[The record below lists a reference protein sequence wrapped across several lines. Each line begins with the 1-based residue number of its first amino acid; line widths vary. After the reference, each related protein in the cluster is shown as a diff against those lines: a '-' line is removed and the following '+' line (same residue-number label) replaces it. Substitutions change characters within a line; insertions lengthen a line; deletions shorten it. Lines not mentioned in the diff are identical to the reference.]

1 MMKILILCQLLIV
14 KRGKKN
20 NFLKNLKKYINDK
33 KNLKDNP
40 VLIMAGGR
48 GQRLK
53 EFTNYFP
60 KPLVPINNET
70 AIENNK

>member
-1 MMKILILCQLLIV
+1 
-14 KRGKKN
+14 
-20 NFLKNLKKYINDK
+20 
-33 KNLKDNP
+33 
-40 VLIMAGGR
+40 MAGGR

-70 AIENNK
+70 AIENIISNFQNME